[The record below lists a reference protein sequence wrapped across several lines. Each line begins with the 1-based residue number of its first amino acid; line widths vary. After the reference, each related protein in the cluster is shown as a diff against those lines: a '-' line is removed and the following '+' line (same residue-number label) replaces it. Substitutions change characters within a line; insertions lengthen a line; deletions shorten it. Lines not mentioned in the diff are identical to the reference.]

1 MKHSFTLILAFL
13 CSFSA
18 AAQKF
23 VSGKVQDTQSAPIAY
38 ATVSLLQTDS
48 TLITGAITDE
58 QGDFMLSAPAGK
70 YLLKVSYIGYRT
82 ICRKVQSGDENLL
95 LTLSEESK
103 QLGEVEVKAKKQL
116 IERQFDKIVLNVS
129 NSPFAMG
136 SNSRQCLREP
146 TAAPSKR

>member
-1 MKHSFTLILAFL
+1 MVTFAQSNLA
-13 CSFSA
+13 
-18 AAQKF
+18 
-23 VSGKVQDTQSAPIAY
+23 GKVQDTQSAPIAY

-103 QLGEVEVKAKKQL
+103 QLGEVEVKA
-116 IERQFDKIVLNVS
+116 
-129 NSPFAMG
+129 
-136 SNSRQCLREP
+136 
-146 TAAPSKR
+146 